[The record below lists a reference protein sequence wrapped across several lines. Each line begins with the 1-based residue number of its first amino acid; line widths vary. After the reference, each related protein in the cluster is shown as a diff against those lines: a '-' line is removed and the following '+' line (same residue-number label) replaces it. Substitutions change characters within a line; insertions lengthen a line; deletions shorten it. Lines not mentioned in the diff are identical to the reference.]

1 MHKLTQNP
9 EQTERTSI
17 DPGEALRL
25 YEEGVRRLRK
35 PKPRIAGNGLDTNS
49 YDFRGVRAAMDV
61 VSTFPHETDAD
72 GHRVQFDTDAVKT
85 HMDLGLTTITE
96 AGNRPLAGDFFAGY
110 QRMAEAFSENA
121 ERLVALGNDSSV
133 SEYQKWVAR
142 WTGSSQTYK
151 GPTYDQLA
159 EPLRYFVEATEEKVD
174 EVLDNSSRE
183 TRIEAAA
190 KRYELGYYAALILQ
204 KWSRAIAVRP

>member
-1 MHKLTQNP
+1 MICGKVYSIIYNP
-9 EQTERTSI
+9 NSPRGGI
-17 DPGEALRL
+17 EATFVGP
-25 YEEGVRRLRK
+25 EEVEAVR
-35 PKPRIAGNGLDTNS
+35 
-49 YDFRGVRAAMDV
+49 
-61 VSTFPHETDAD
+61 
-72 GHRVQFDTDAVKT
+72 
-85 HMDLGLTTITE
+85 
-96 AGNRPLAGDFFAGY
+96 
-110 QRMAEAFSENA
+110 EAFSENA